1 MRTLGNIVAETEILQ
16 VAAWWFVPAA
26 TVTVMTADPELIP
39 LIVKVE
45 PLSVTSA
52 TSGALLAAIIVPLPE
67 RLTLTVVVFPTAPMT
82 LTVDVPTLTDPAAF
96 AIVHDL
102 AIEPT
107 YAPIPVII
115 RV

>member
-1 MRTLGNIVAETEILQ
+1 
-16 VAAWWFVPAA
+16 
-26 TVTVMTADPELIP
+26 MTAEPELIP
-39 LIVKVE
+39 LIVNVV

-67 RLTLTVVVFPTAPMT
+67 RLTVTVVVLPAAPIT
-82 LTVDVPTLTDPAAF
+82 LTADELTLTDPAAF

-107 YAPIPVII
+107 YAPTPVIT